1 MSRYPSKGCQLLLLI
16 GRATISSLSTWSFP
30 VSTEMVQFQSPTKN
44 IPALHGKSKRR
55 TAKRRF
61 QKRFPRARSL
71 WISSEWSGCMLQWR
85 YSFRWK
91 LQSLTIFCQSWTI
104 NKLIWGYIWL
114 KRRRTQVPLQLT
126 VDYDVPTNQITRLGR
141 LEKFGYHLYRLQG
154 FSVYWTDFTIKATGF
169 KLDPIKNAHAGSP
182 CQWYWLFVAWLSD

>member
-1 MSRYPSKGCQLLLLI
+1 MSRYPTKTCQLLLLI
-16 GRATISSLSTWSFP
+16 GRATISSLATWSFP
-30 VSTEMVQFQSPTKN
+30 VSMEMVQFQSSTKK
-44 IPALHGKSKRR
+44 IPALHGECQNIVTS
-55 TAKRRF
+55 KRRF

-71 WISSEWSGCMLQWR
+71 WISAEWSGCMLQRR

-91 LQSLTIFCQSWTI
+91 LQGLTIFCQSWTL

-114 KRRRTQVPLQLT
+114 KRRRMQVPLQLT
-126 VDYDVPTNQITRLGR
+126 VDYDVPTNQITRLER
-141 LEKFGYHLYRLQG
+141 LEKFG